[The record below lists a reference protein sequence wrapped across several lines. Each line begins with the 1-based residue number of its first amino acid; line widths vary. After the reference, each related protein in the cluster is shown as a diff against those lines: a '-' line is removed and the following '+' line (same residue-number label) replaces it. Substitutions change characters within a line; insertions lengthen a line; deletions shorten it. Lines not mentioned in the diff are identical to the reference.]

1 MGRGGARPQPDDTTA
16 EWTSDVAGALD
27 GIRVVDFSRVFAGP
41 AATQI
46 LGDLGADV
54 VKVEAPLGGDEAR
67 YLGLTEGTEPR
78 LGVSPS
84 FLALNR
90 NKRSIALDLGS
101 EAGREVARKLLTQC
115 DIAVHNFRPGAMRKW
130 QLDYDSLNDANPGLI
145 YGEFYAYGPSGPLSE
160 IGANDLALQ
169 AHSGLMSL
177 TGEPGRPPVRIGT
190 AAVDLHGSLALVGAV
205 LAALYSRTQ
214 TGKGQRIEASLL
226 LSSAHLM
233 NYFYS
238 EYWIDGTVR
247 KPMGTANHLSV
258 PNQVF
263 PTADG
268 SVVIIAPSD
277 AMWQRCAQALDAE
290 RLAIPRY
297 KTVRD
302 RQTHRTEVI
311 EAISAVTR
319 QLSSQEVIE
328 RLGPVKV
335 NVAKVNNAGEA
346 AEHPQLAES
355 GGVTEFDYAGE
366 TVKAVSSP
374 FRLTGTPA
382 ETRHAPP
389 LLDQHRD
396 EILADYGLAPD
407 EIRRLAEAGA
417 FSEGSGPERKVAKAG

>member
-1 MGRGGARPQPDDTTA
+1 M
-16 EWTSDVAGALD
+16 AGALD

-54 VKVEAPLGGDEAR
+54 VKVEAPLTGDEAR

-84 FLALNR
+84 YLALNR
-90 NKRSIALDLGS
+90 NKRSIALDLQS
-101 EAGREVARKLLTQC
+101 EAGRKVARRLITQC
-115 DIAVHNFRPGAMRKW
+115 DVAVHNFRPGAMKKW
-130 QLDYDSLNDANPGLI
+130 RLDYESVQEANPSLI
-145 YGEFYAYGPSGPLSE
+145 YGEFFAYGPSGPLSDF
-160 IGANDLALQ
+160 GANDLALQ

-177 TGEPGRPPVRIGT
+177 TGEPGRPPVRVGT
-190 AAVDLHGSLALVGAV
+190 AVVDLHGSLALVGAV
-205 LAALYSRTQ
+205 MAALYSRTQ
-214 TGKGQRIEASLL
+214 TGRGQRVEASLL
-226 LSSAHLM
+226 LSSAHLL

-238 EYWIDGTVR
+238 EYWIDGTIR

-277 AMWQRCAQALDAE
+277 AMWQRCARALDAE

-311 EAISAVTR
+311 EAISAVTSL
-319 QLSSQEVIE
+319 LSSQEVIE

-355 GGVTEFDYAGE
+355 GGVTQFDYAGE

-374 FRLTGTPA
+374 FRLSGTPA
-382 ETRHAPP
+382 TIQHAPP
-389 LLDQHRD
+389 ELDQHRD
-396 EILADYGLAPD
+396 EILADYGFAAD
-407 EIRRLAEAGA
+407 EVRRLEEAGA
-417 FSEGSGPERKVAKAG
+417 FSEGERTGRKVASAG